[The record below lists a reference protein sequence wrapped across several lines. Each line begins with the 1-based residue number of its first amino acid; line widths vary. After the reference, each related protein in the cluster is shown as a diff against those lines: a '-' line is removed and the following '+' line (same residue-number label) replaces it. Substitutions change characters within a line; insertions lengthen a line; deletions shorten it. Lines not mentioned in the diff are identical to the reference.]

1 MALPALLG
9 AGLKSMGGGLVKG
22 AAKGAATNF
31 VKGKKTKVK
40 PELVKGGREEEKK
53 PGALAVRPKTSMV
66 PAGAIVPAPIQEPT
80 SSEPAGEKTE
90 QDTILIIKEKVIQIQ
105 NILKGTLAADKARS
119 KAERRGLEK
128 QKRKKQ
134 ETGLEKV
141 VPNKDKKAGK
151 KFNVPGKGLLSGVF
165 DFFKNLF
172 LGWVL
177 IKLVQIKLPGG
188 QSLLAFIGGSIDF
201 ITDLVLGILDA
212 AGTFLLWG
220 KKAYEGTKGFIEDNF
235 GEGAGE
241 AFENVMTNLNKAF
254 NLITIIALGVA
265 AFNPFEGLGKDKNK
279 RKVKLD
285 KRGRD
290 ANKRRQIKKDF
301 DRIRKENPK
310 LSRKDALARAEKQNR
325 DVKKRREIKKEY
337 DKIRKDNPKVSKP
350 DALKKATQAVDAP
363 PKPRGG
369 VFGFFDRA
377 GEALSGA
384 AKGARDLAGKGVK
397 ALGGGLNFLS
407 GGNLGK
413 LGGFLQD
420 QYKNASEFARKQYDK
435 LVAVGQKLKAKYNS
449 AVDSAKGF
457 LQKVGEAAQKKIL
470 QPILDKLKPFTDP
483 IIEMAKK
490 LQGVIMDNLKKIPGF
505 DNILQVLKKKGIN
518 SLGDVGN
525 IAKKVGGKALPVIGG
540 IFNLMFA
547 YDRLASGDTIGA
559 LLETLSAGF
568 DLAGLVPGGQF
579 GPPISMGI
587 DAYMFARDFVPA
599 IQEKENEVVNGMGLG
614 SLKANLDK
622 AASSL
627 PDLGSLVKMFT
638 GGDKENEK
646 GDNTQGQDN
655 GFGSADNNTGSNVT
669 NTNTGA
675 PSGGAGIRNQGEG
688 SKLAGELGRHLDEQ
702 GLGGWG
708 SGVHQHPEHSPW
720 PRESGH
726 RSGSL
731 HYESQGGR
739 AIDIGGWGPNLFRR
753 KGQSGVDDQTQIINA
768 IKTWEQ
774 GKGITQRA
782 EFAHEGN
789 DPGGHADHVHV
800 AYSLGGLVKGMT
812 HAMLGEKG
820 KEFVV
825 DNDSYTA
832 IEKKM
837 PGYFDEINAAKGEG
851 AVDVI
856 EKRHAELMKS
866 TNPQK
871 ISDYDAKHGAGA
883 YSKKLKQK
891 LGKIYSSS
899 KPSAPSAQAGIKP
912 TGKVV
917 GRENLPAATRSI
929 LEKMDA
935 QRAGGAQSDMQ
946 YTKDGA
952 KISGDQFNRVKGMIG
967 AAKEGGAKGVLNH
980 MISGAKGMFGGML
993 DKLQGAAKDPKSFVE
1008 SMGGTVVDSN
1018 SKEKNMERVMALPPE
1033 LREAVLA
1040 DMKRSDSAGDLM
1052 SYTDYEKP
1060 QTPQMQMAGGQS
1072 APGYSG
1078 GDEGDSTAGTL
1089 TPPSPSGGSTYRDI
1103 LYKFG

>member
-31 VKGKKTKVK
+31 IKGKKTKVK
-40 PELVKGGREEEKK
+40 PEAVKGEGAEEKK

-80 SSEPAGEKTE
+80 SSESGSGTE
-90 QDTILIIKEKVIQIQ
+90 QDTILAIKEKVIQIQ

-119 KAERRGLEK
+119 KAERTGLEK

-201 ITDLVLGILDA
+201 ITDLVLGVLDA

-254 NLITIIALGVA
+254 NLITIIALGIA
-265 AFNPFEGLGKDKNK
+265 AFNPFEGLGKNK

-290 ANKRRQIKKDF
+290 VNKRRQVKKDF
-301 DRIRKENPK
+301 DKIRKENPK

-325 DVKKRREIKKEY
+325 DVKKRREIKREY

-350 DALKKATQAVDAP
+350 DALKQATQAVDAP

-457 LQKVGEAAQKKIL
+457 LQKVGEAAQKRIL

-490 LQGVIMDNLKKIPGF
+490 LQGVIIDNLKKIPGF
-505 DNILQVLKKKGIN
+505 DNVLQVLKKKGIN

-540 IFNLMFA
+540 LFNLMFA

-688 SKLAGELGRHLDEQ
+688 SKLAGELGRYLDEQ

-726 RSGSL
+726 RAGSL

-753 KGQSGVDDQTQIINA
+753 KGQTGVDDQTQIINA

-800 AYSLGGLVKGMT
+800 AYSLGGLVKGLT
-812 HAMLGEKG
+812 HAKLGEKG
-820 KEFVV
+820 KEFVF

-832 IEKKM
+832 IERKM
-837 PGYFDEINAAKGEG
+837 PGYFDEANAAKGED
-851 AVDVI
+851 AVKVV
-856 EKRHAELMKS
+856 EKRHAELMKT
-866 TNPQK
+866 TNAKK
-871 ISDYDAKHGAGA
+871 ISDYDAKHGVGA

-899 KPSAPSAQAGIKP
+899 KPSAPAAQAGIKP

-946 YTKDGA
+946 YTKNGG

-993 DKLQGAAKDPKSFVE
+993 DKLQDAAKDPKSFVE

-1060 QTPQMQMAGGQS
+1060 QTPQMQMVGGQS

-1078 GDEGDSTAGTL
+1078 GDEGGSTAGTL

>member
-31 VKGKKTKVK
+31 IKGKKTKVK
-40 PELVKGGREEEKK
+40 PEAVKGEGAEEKK

-80 SSEPAGEKTE
+80 SSESGSGTE
-90 QDTILIIKEKVIQIQ
+90 QDTILAIKEKVIQIQ

-254 NLITIIALGVA
+254 NLITIIALGIA
-265 AFNPFEGLGKDKNK
+265 AFNPFEGLGKNK

-290 ANKRRQIKKDF
+290 VNKRRQVKKDF
-301 DRIRKENPK
+301 DKIRKENPK

-325 DVKKRREIKKEY
+325 DVKKRREIKREY

-350 DALKKATQAVDAP
+350 DALKQATQAVDAP

-457 LQKVGEAAQKKIL
+457 LQKVGEAAQKRIL

-490 LQGVIMDNLKKIPGF
+490 LQGVIIDNLKKIPGF
-505 DNILQVLKKKGIN
+505 DNILQVLKKKGIG

-525 IAKKVGGKALPVIGG
+525 IAKKVGGKALPVVGG

-568 DLAGLVPGGQF
+568 DLAGLIPGGQF

-688 SKLAGELGRHLDEQ
+688 SKLAGELGRYLDEQ

-726 RSGSL
+726 RAGSL

-753 KGQSGVDDQTQIINA
+753 KGQTGVDDQTQIINA

-800 AYSLGGLVKGMT
+800 AYSLGGLVKGLT
-812 HAMLGEKG
+812 HAKLGEKG
-820 KEFVV
+820 KEFVF

-832 IEKKM
+832 IERKM
-837 PGYFDEINAAKGEG
+837 PGYFDEANAAKGED
-851 AVDVI
+851 AVKVV
-856 EKRHAELMKS
+856 EKRHAELMKT
-866 TNPQK
+866 TNAKK
-871 ISDYDAKHGAGA
+871 ISDYDAKHGVGA

-899 KPSAPSAQAGIKP
+899 KPSAPAAQAGIKP

-946 YTKDGA
+946 YTKNGG

-993 DKLQGAAKDPKSFVE
+993 DKLQDAAKDPKSFVE

-1060 QTPQMQMAGGQS
+1060 QTPQMQMVGGQS

-1078 GDEGDSTAGTL
+1078 GDEGGSTAGTL

>member
-31 VKGKKTKVK
+31 IKGKKTKVK
-40 PELVKGGREEEKK
+40 PEAVKGEGAKEKK
-53 PGALAVRPKTSMV
+53 PGALAIRPKTSMI

-80 SSEPAGEKTE
+80 SSESGGETE

-119 KAERRGLEK
+119 KAERVGLEK

-134 ETGLEKV
+134 ETALEKT

-172 LGWVL
+172 LGWL
-177 IKLVQIKLPGG
+177 MIKLVNTKLPGG

-201 ITDLVLGILDA
+201 ITDLVLGVLDA

-241 AFENVMTNLNKAF
+241 AFEGLMTNLNKVF
-254 NLITIIALGVA
+254 NLISILALGIA
-265 AFNPFEGLGKDKNK
+265 AFNPFEGLGKDKK
-279 RKVKLD
+279 KVKLD

-290 ANKRRQIKKDF
+290 VNKRRQIKKDF
-301 DRIRKENPK
+301 DKIRKENPK
-310 LSRKDALARAEKQNR
+310 LTRKEALARAERKNR
-325 DVKKRREIKKEY
+325 DVAKRNKTKQEY
-337 DKIRKDNPKVSKP
+337 DKIRKDNPKLSKS
-350 DALKKATQAVDAP
+350 DALKKATEAVDAP
-363 PKPRGG
+363 PKKRGG
-369 VFGFFDRA
+369 IFGFFDSA
-377 GEALSGA
+377 GEAIGSGL
-384 AKGARDLAGKGVK
+384 KKTGDVIGSGFK
-397 ALGGGLNFLS
+397 AVGSGLNYLS

-413 LGGFLQD
+413 LGNFLQD

-435 LVAVGQKLKAKYNS
+435 VVAVGQKLKSKFNS
-449 AVDSAKGF
+449 AAESAKGA
-457 LQKVGEAAQKKIL
+457 LQKLGEAAQKRIL

-525 IAKKVGGKALPVIGG
+525 IAKKVGGKALPVVGG

-547 YDRLASGDTIGA
+547 YDRLANGDTIGA

-599 IQEKENEVVNGMGLG
+599 IQETEEKVVNGMGLG
-614 SLKANLDK
+614 TLKSNLDK

-638 GGDKENEK
+638 GGDKKNET
-646 GDNTQGQDN
+646 GDGQTQQQGGAASD
-655 GFGSADNNTGSNVT
+655 NTGSATPVKTGDLDPNSGASNV
-669 NTNTGA
+669 
-675 PSGGAGIRNQGEG
+675 SGEAGKFIEQNLESAAVAADGYGDYNRITEHPDFGG
-688 SKLAGELGRHLDEQ
+688 VRGRHAD
-702 GLGGWG
+702 G
-708 SGVHQHPEHSPW
+708 SY
-720 PRESGH
+720 
-726 RSGSL
+726 
-731 HYESQGGR
+731 HYSGR
-739 AIDIGGWGPNLFRR
+739 AIDIGAFTNEQAPIVDVINQFNQK
-753 KGQSGVDDQTQIINA
+753 KGVQPA
-768 IKTWEQ
+768 EL
-774 GKGITQRA
+774 ITGA
-782 EFAHEGN
+782 SFPGTTMV
-789 DPGGHADHVHV
+789 DPGGHGDHVHL
-800 AYSLGGLVKGMT
+800 AYGLGGLVKGIT

-820 KEFVV
+820 KEYVV

-832 IEKKM
+832 IEGAF
-837 PGYFDEINAAKGEG
+837 PGLFDAINKAKGDG
-851 AVDVI
+851 AV
-856 EKRHAELMKS
+856 EALM
-866 TNPQK
+866 
-871 ISDYDAKHGAGA
+871 A
-883 YSKKLKQK
+883 
-891 LGKIYSSS
+891 
-899 KPSAPSAQAGIKP
+899 
-912 TGKVV
+912 
-917 GRENLPAATRSI
+917 
-929 LEKMDA
+929 
-935 QRAGGAQSDMQ
+935 
-946 YTKDGA
+946 
-952 KISGDQFNRVKGMIG
+952 
-967 AAKEGGAKGVLNH
+967 
-980 MISGAKGMFGGML
+980 
-993 DKLQGAAKDPKSFVE
+993 
-1008 SMGGTVVDSN
+1008 
-1018 SKEKNMERVMALPPE
+1018 
-1033 LREAVLA
+1033 
-1040 DMKRSDSAGDLM
+1040 
-1052 SYTDYEKP
+1052 YTDYEKP
-1060 QTPQMQMAGGQS
+1060 QAPQMQMVAAES

-1078 GDEGDSTAGTL
+1078 GDEGGSTTDTL
-1089 TPPSPSGGSTYRDI
+1089 APANQAGGSSYKDI

>member
-31 VKGKKTKVK
+31 IKGKKTKVK
-40 PELVKGGREEEKK
+40 PEAVKGGREEEKK
-53 PGALAVRPKTSMV
+53 PGALAVRPKTSMIS
-66 PAGAIVPAPIQEPT
+66 AGAIVPAPIQEPT

-119 KAERRGLEK
+119 KAERRGLET

-134 ETGLEKV
+134 ETGLEKA

-172 LGWVL
+172 LGWL
-177 IKLVQIKLPGG
+177 MIKLVNTKLPGG

-201 ITDLVLGILDA
+201 ITDLVLGVLDA

-241 AFENVMTNLNKAF
+241 AFEGLMTNLNKVF
-254 NLITIIALGVA
+254 NLISILALGIA
-265 AFNPFEGLGKDKNK
+265 AFNPFEGLGKDKK
-279 RKVKLD
+279 KVKLD

-290 ANKRRQIKKDF
+290 VNKRKQIKKDF
-301 DRIRKENPK
+301 DKIRKENPK
-310 LSRKDALARAEKQNR
+310 LTRKEALDRAERKNR
-325 DVKKRREIKKEY
+325 DVAKRNKTKQEY
-337 DKIRKDNPKVSKP
+337 DKIRKDNPKLSKS
-350 DALKKATQAVDAP
+350 DALKKATEAVDAP
-363 PKPRGG
+363 PKKRGG
-369 VFGFFDRA
+369 IFGFFDSA
-377 GEALSGA
+377 GEAIGGA
-384 AKGARDLAGKGVK
+384 AKATKDLAGKGLK

-413 LGGFLQD
+413 LGNFLQD

-435 LVAVGQKLKAKYNS
+435 VVAVGQKLKSKFNS
-449 AVDSAKGF
+449 AAESAKGA
-457 LQKVGEAAQKKIL
+457 LQKLGEAAQKKIL

-490 LQGVIMDNLKKIPGF
+490 LQGVIIDNLKKIPGF

-525 IAKKVGGKALPVIGG
+525 IAKKVGGKALPVVGG

-547 YDRLASGDTIGA
+547 YDRLANGDTIGA

-599 IQEKENEVVNGMGLG
+599 IQETEEKVVNGMGLG
-614 SLKANLDK
+614 ALKSNLDK

-638 GGDKENEK
+638 GGDKKNET
-646 GDNTQGQDN
+646 GDGQTQQQGGAASD
-655 GFGSADNNTGSNVT
+655 NTGSAT
-669 NTNTGA
+669 PA
-675 PSGGAGIRNQGEG
+675 PSGSVKTGDLDPNSGASNVSGE
-688 SKLAGELGRHLDEQ
+688 AGKFIEQNLESAAVAADGYGDYNRITEHPDFGGVRGRHAN
-702 GLGGWG
+702 G
-708 SGVHQHPEHSPW
+708 SY
-720 PRESGH
+720 
-726 RSGSL
+726 
-731 HYESQGGR
+731 HYSGR
-739 AIDIGGWGPNLFRR
+739 AIDVGAFTNEQAPIVDVINQFNEK
-753 KGQSGVDDQTQIINA
+753 KGVQPA
-768 IKTWEQ
+768 EL
-774 GKGITQRA
+774 ITGA
-782 EFAHEGN
+782 SFPGTTMV
-789 DPGGHADHVHV
+789 DPGGHGDHVHL
-800 AYSLGGLVKGMT
+800 AYGLGGLVKGIT

-832 IEKKM
+832 IESAF
-837 PGYFDEINAAKGEG
+837 PGLFDAINKAKGDG
-851 AVDVI
+851 AV
-856 EKRHAELMKS
+856 EALM
-866 TNPQK
+866 
-871 ISDYDAKHGAGA
+871 A
-883 YSKKLKQK
+883 
-891 LGKIYSSS
+891 
-899 KPSAPSAQAGIKP
+899 
-912 TGKVV
+912 
-917 GRENLPAATRSI
+917 
-929 LEKMDA
+929 
-935 QRAGGAQSDMQ
+935 
-946 YTKDGA
+946 
-952 KISGDQFNRVKGMIG
+952 
-967 AAKEGGAKGVLNH
+967 
-980 MISGAKGMFGGML
+980 
-993 DKLQGAAKDPKSFVE
+993 
-1008 SMGGTVVDSN
+1008 
-1018 SKEKNMERVMALPPE
+1018 
-1033 LREAVLA
+1033 
-1040 DMKRSDSAGDLM
+1040 
-1052 SYTDYEKP
+1052 YTDYEKP
-1060 QTPQMQMAGGQS
+1060 QAPQMQMVAAES
-1072 APGYSG
+1072 APGSSS
-1078 GDEGDSTAGTL
+1078 GDEGGSTTDTL
-1089 TPPSPSGGSTYRDI
+1089 APASQAGGSSYKDI

>member
-9 AGLKSMGGGLVKG
+9 AGLKSMGGGLVRG

-31 VKGKKTKVK
+31 IKGKKTKVK
-40 PELVKGGREEEKK
+40 PEAVKGEGAEEKK
-53 PGALAVRPKTSMV
+53 PGALAIRPKTSMI

-119 KAERRGLEK
+119 KSERRGLEK

-134 ETGLEKV
+134 ETALEKS

-177 IKLVQIKLPGG
+177 IKLIDTKLPGG
-188 QSLLAFIGGSIDF
+188 QSLLAFIGGSINF

-241 AFENVMTNLNKAF
+241 AFEGLMTNLNKVF
-254 NLITIIALGVA
+254 NLISILALGIA
-265 AFNPFEGLGKDKNK
+265 AFNPFEGLGKDKK
-279 RKVKLD
+279 KVKLD

-290 ANKRRQIKKDF
+290 VNKRKQIKKDF
-301 DRIRKENPK
+301 DKIRKENPK
-310 LSRKDALARAEKQNR
+310 LTRKEALARAERKNR
-325 DVKKRREIKKEY
+325 DVAKRNKVKQEY
-337 DKIRKDNPKVSKP
+337 DKIRKDNPKLSKS
-350 DALKKATQAVDAP
+350 DALKKATEAVDAP
-363 PKPRGG
+363 PKKRGG
-369 VFGFFDRA
+369 IFGFFDSA
-377 GEALSGA
+377 GEAIGSGL
-384 AKGARDLAGKGVK
+384 KKTGDVIGSGFK
-397 ALGGGLNFLS
+397 AVGSGLNYLS

-413 LGGFLQD
+413 LGNFLQD

-435 LVAVGQKLKAKYNS
+435 VVAVGQKLKSKFNS
-449 AVDSAKGF
+449 AAESAKGA
-457 LQKVGEAAQKKIL
+457 LQKLGEAAQKKIL

-490 LQGVIMDNLKKIPGF
+490 LQGVIIDNLKKIPGF

-525 IAKKVGGKALPVIGG
+525 IAKKVGGKALPVVGG

-547 YDRLASGDTIGA
+547 YDRLANGDTIGA

-599 IQEKENEVVNGMGLG
+599 IQETEEKVVNGMGLG
-614 SLKANLDK
+614 ALKSNLDK

-638 GGDKENEK
+638 GGDKKNET
-646 GDNTQGQDN
+646 GDGQTQQQGGAASD
-655 GFGSADNNTGSNVT
+655 NTGSATPVKTGDLDPNSGASNV
-669 NTNTGA
+669 
-675 PSGGAGIRNQGEG
+675 SGEAGKFIEQNLESAAVAADGYGDYNRITEHPDFGG
-688 SKLAGELGRHLDEQ
+688 VRGRHAN
-702 GLGGWG
+702 G
-708 SGVHQHPEHSPW
+708 SY
-720 PRESGH
+720 
-726 RSGSL
+726 
-731 HYESQGGR
+731 HYSGR
-739 AIDIGGWGPNLFRR
+739 AIDVGAFTNEQAPIVDVINQFNEK
-753 KGQSGVDDQTQIINA
+753 KGVQPA
-768 IKTWEQ
+768 EL
-774 GKGITQRA
+774 ITGA
-782 EFAHEGN
+782 SFPGTTMV
-789 DPGGHADHVHV
+789 DPGGHGDHVHL
-800 AYSLGGLVKGMT
+800 AYGLGGLVKGIT

-832 IEKKM
+832 IEGAF
-837 PGYFDEINAAKGEG
+837 PGLFDAINKAKGDG
-851 AVDVI
+851 AV
-856 EKRHAELMKS
+856 ETLM
-866 TNPQK
+866 
-871 ISDYDAKHGAGA
+871 A
-883 YSKKLKQK
+883 
-891 LGKIYSSS
+891 
-899 KPSAPSAQAGIKP
+899 
-912 TGKVV
+912 
-917 GRENLPAATRSI
+917 
-929 LEKMDA
+929 
-935 QRAGGAQSDMQ
+935 
-946 YTKDGA
+946 
-952 KISGDQFNRVKGMIG
+952 
-967 AAKEGGAKGVLNH
+967 
-980 MISGAKGMFGGML
+980 
-993 DKLQGAAKDPKSFVE
+993 
-1008 SMGGTVVDSN
+1008 
-1018 SKEKNMERVMALPPE
+1018 
-1033 LREAVLA
+1033 
-1040 DMKRSDSAGDLM
+1040 
-1052 SYTDYEKP
+1052 YTDYEKP
-1060 QTPQMQMAGGQS
+1060 QEPQMQMAGGQS

-1078 GDEGDSTAGTL
+1078 GDEGGSADTL
-1089 TPPSPSGGSTYRDI
+1089 TPPPPAGGSSYKDI

>member
-31 VKGKKTKVK
+31 IKGKKTKVK
-40 PELVKGGREEEKK
+40 PEAVKGEGAEEKK
-53 PGALAVRPKTSMV
+53 PGALAVRPKTSMI

-134 ETGLEKV
+134 ETALEKS

-172 LGWVL
+172 LGWLL

-241 AFENVMTNLNKAF
+241 AFEGLMTNLNKVF
-254 NLITIIALGVA
+254 NLISILALGIA
-265 AFNPFEGLGKDKNK
+265 AFNPFEGLGKDKK
-279 RKVKLD
+279 KVKLD

-290 ANKRRQIKKDF
+290 VNKRKQIKKDF
-301 DRIRKENPK
+301 DKIRKENPK
-310 LSRKDALARAEKQNR
+310 LTRKEALDRAKRQNR
-325 DVKKRREIKKEY
+325 DVAKRNKIKQEY
-337 DKIRKDNPKVSKP
+337 DKIRKDYPKVSKS
-350 DALKKATQAVDAP
+350 DALKKATEAVDAP
-363 PKPRGG
+363 PKKRGG
-369 VFGFFDRA
+369 IFGFFDSA
-377 GEALSGA
+377 GEAIGGA
-384 AKGARDLAGKGVK
+384 AKATKDLAGKGLK

-413 LGGFLQD
+413 LGNFLQD

-435 LVAVGQKLKAKYNS
+435 VVAVGQKLKAKFNS
-449 AVDSAKGF
+449 AAESAKGA
-457 LQKVGEAAQKKIL
+457 LQKLGEAAQKRIL

-490 LQGVIMDNLKKIPGF
+490 LQGVIIDNLKKIPGF

-518 SLGDVGN
+518 GLSDVGN
-525 IAKKVGGKALPVIGG
+525 IAKKVGGKALPVVGG

-547 YDRLASGDTIGA
+547 YDRLANGDTIGA

-599 IQEKENEVVNGMGLG
+599 IQEKENETVNAMGLG
-614 SLKANLDK
+614 ALKSNLDK

-638 GGDKENEK
+638 GGDKKNET
-646 GDNTQGQDN
+646 GDNMQGQDN
-655 GFGSADNNTGSNVT
+655 GFGSADDNTGSNVT

-688 SKLAGELGRHLDEQ
+688 SKLAGELGRYLDEQ

-708 SGVHQHPEHSPW
+708 SGVHQHPEHPPW

-726 RSGSL
+726 RAASL

-753 KGQSGVDDQTQIINA
+753 KGQTGVDDQTQIINA

-774 GKGITQRA
+774 DKGITQRA

-789 DPGGHADHVHV
+789 DPGGHADHVHI
-800 AYSLGGLVKGMT
+800 AYGLGGLVKGIT

-832 IEKKM
+832 IEGAF
-837 PGYFDEINAAKGEG
+837 PGLFDAINKAKGDG
-851 AVDVI
+851 AV
-856 EKRHAELMKS
+856 EALM
-866 TNPQK
+866 
-871 ISDYDAKHGAGA
+871 A
-883 YSKKLKQK
+883 
-891 LGKIYSSS
+891 
-899 KPSAPSAQAGIKP
+899 
-912 TGKVV
+912 
-917 GRENLPAATRSI
+917 
-929 LEKMDA
+929 
-935 QRAGGAQSDMQ
+935 
-946 YTKDGA
+946 
-952 KISGDQFNRVKGMIG
+952 
-967 AAKEGGAKGVLNH
+967 
-980 MISGAKGMFGGML
+980 
-993 DKLQGAAKDPKSFVE
+993 
-1008 SMGGTVVDSN
+1008 
-1018 SKEKNMERVMALPPE
+1018 
-1033 LREAVLA
+1033 
-1040 DMKRSDSAGDLM
+1040 
-1052 SYTDYEKP
+1052 YTDYEKP
-1060 QTPQMQMAGGQS
+1060 QAPQMQMVGGQP

-1078 GDEGDSTAGTL
+1078 GDEGESMAGTL
-1089 TPPSPSGGSTYRDI
+1089 TPSAPPGGSSYKDI

>member
-31 VKGKKTKVK
+31 IKGKKTKVK
-40 PELVKGGREEEKK
+40 PEAVKGGREEEKK
-53 PGALAVRPKTSMV
+53 PGALAVRPKTSMIS
-66 PAGAIVPAPIQEPT
+66 AGAIVPAPIQEPT

-119 KAERRGLEK
+119 KAERRGLET

-134 ETGLEKV
+134 ETGLEKA

-172 LGWVL
+172 LGWL
-177 IKLVQIKLPGG
+177 MIKLVNTKLPGG

-201 ITDLVLGILDA
+201 ITDLVLGVLDA

-241 AFENVMTNLNKAF
+241 AFEGLMTNLNKVF
-254 NLITIIALGVA
+254 NLISILALGIA
-265 AFNPFEGLGKDKNK
+265 AFNPFEGLGKDKK
-279 RKVKLD
+279 KVKLD

-290 ANKRRQIKKDF
+290 VNKRKQIKKDF
-301 DRIRKENPK
+301 DKIRKENPK
-310 LSRKDALARAEKQNR
+310 LTRKEALDRAERKNR
-325 DVKKRREIKKEY
+325 DVAKRNKTKQEY
-337 DKIRKDNPKVSKP
+337 DKIRKDNPKLSKS
-350 DALKKATQAVDAP
+350 DALKKATEAVDAP
-363 PKPRGG
+363 PKKRGG
-369 VFGFFDRA
+369 IFGFFDSA
-377 GEALSGA
+377 GEAIGGA
-384 AKGARDLAGKGVK
+384 AKATKDLAGKGLK

-413 LGGFLQD
+413 LGNFLQD

-435 LVAVGQKLKAKYNS
+435 VVAVGQKLKSKFNS
-449 AVDSAKGF
+449 AAESAKVA
-457 LQKVGEAAQKKIL
+457 LQKLGEAAQKKIL

-525 IAKKVGGKALPVIGG
+525 IAKKVGGKALPVVGG

-547 YDRLASGDTIGA
+547 YDRLANGDTIGA

-599 IQEKENEVVNGMGLG
+599 IQETEEKVVNGMGLG
-614 SLKANLDK
+614 ALKSNLDK

-638 GGDKENEK
+638 GGDKKNET
-646 GDNTQGQDN
+646 GDGQTQQQGGAASD
-655 GFGSADNNTGSNVT
+655 NTGSAT
-669 NTNTGA
+669 PA
-675 PSGGAGIRNQGEG
+675 PSGSVKTGDLDPNSGASNVSGE
-688 SKLAGELGRHLDEQ
+688 AGKFIEQNLESAAVAADGYGDYNRITEHPDFGGVRGRHAN
-702 GLGGWG
+702 G
-708 SGVHQHPEHSPW
+708 SY
-720 PRESGH
+720 
-726 RSGSL
+726 
-731 HYESQGGR
+731 HYSGR
-739 AIDIGGWGPNLFRR
+739 AIDVGAFTNEQAPIVDVINQFNEK
-753 KGQSGVDDQTQIINA
+753 KGVQPA
-768 IKTWEQ
+768 EL
-774 GKGITQRA
+774 ITGA
-782 EFAHEGN
+782 SFPGTTMV
-789 DPGGHADHVHV
+789 DPGGHGDHVHL
-800 AYSLGGLVKGMT
+800 AYGLGGLVKGIT

-832 IEKKM
+832 IESAF
-837 PGYFDEINAAKGEG
+837 PGLFDAINKAKGDG
-851 AVDVI
+851 AV
-856 EKRHAELMKS
+856 EALM
-866 TNPQK
+866 
-871 ISDYDAKHGAGA
+871 A
-883 YSKKLKQK
+883 
-891 LGKIYSSS
+891 
-899 KPSAPSAQAGIKP
+899 
-912 TGKVV
+912 
-917 GRENLPAATRSI
+917 
-929 LEKMDA
+929 
-935 QRAGGAQSDMQ
+935 
-946 YTKDGA
+946 
-952 KISGDQFNRVKGMIG
+952 
-967 AAKEGGAKGVLNH
+967 
-980 MISGAKGMFGGML
+980 
-993 DKLQGAAKDPKSFVE
+993 
-1008 SMGGTVVDSN
+1008 
-1018 SKEKNMERVMALPPE
+1018 
-1033 LREAVLA
+1033 
-1040 DMKRSDSAGDLM
+1040 
-1052 SYTDYEKP
+1052 YTDYEKP
-1060 QTPQMQMAGGQS
+1060 QAPQMQMVAAES
-1072 APGYSG
+1072 APGSSS
-1078 GDEGDSTAGTL
+1078 GDEGGSTTDTL
-1089 TPPSPSGGSTYRDI
+1089 APASQAGGSSYKDI

>member
-31 VKGKKTKVK
+31 IKGKKTKVK
-40 PELVKGGREEEKK
+40 PEAVKGEGAKEKK
-53 PGALAVRPKTSMV
+53 PGALAIRPKTSMI

-80 SSEPAGEKTE
+80 SSESGGETE

-119 KAERRGLEK
+119 KAERVGLEK

-134 ETGLEKV
+134 ETALEKS

-172 LGWVL
+172 LGWLL
-177 IKLVQIKLPGG
+177 IKLVNTKLPGG

-201 ITDLVLGILDA
+201 ITDLVLGVLDA

-241 AFENVMTNLNKAF
+241 AFEGLMTNLNKVF
-254 NLITIIALGVA
+254 NLISILALGIA
-265 AFNPFEGLGKDKNK
+265 AFNPFEGLGKDKK
-279 RKVKLD
+279 KVKLD

-290 ANKRRQIKKDF
+290 VNKRRQIKKDF
-301 DRIRKENPK
+301 DKIRKENPK
-310 LSRKDALARAEKQNR
+310 LTRKEALARAERKNR
-325 DVKKRREIKKEY
+325 DVAKRNKTKQEY
-337 DKIRKDNPKVSKP
+337 DKIRKDNPKLSKS
-350 DALKKATQAVDAP
+350 DALKKATEAVDAP
-363 PKPRGG
+363 PKKRGG
-369 VFGFFDRA
+369 IFGFFDSA
-377 GEALSGA
+377 GEAIGSGL
-384 AKGARDLAGKGVK
+384 KKTGDVIGSGFK
-397 ALGGGLNFLS
+397 AVGSGLNYLS

-413 LGGFLQD
+413 LGNFLQD

-435 LVAVGQKLKAKYNS
+435 VVAVGQKLKSKFNS
-449 AVDSAKGF
+449 AAESAKGA
-457 LQKVGEAAQKKIL
+457 LQKLGEAAQKRIL

-525 IAKKVGGKALPVIGG
+525 IAKKVGGKALPVVGG

-547 YDRLASGDTIGA
+547 YDRLANGDTIGA

-599 IQEKENEVVNGMGLG
+599 IQETEEKVVNGMGLG
-614 SLKANLDK
+614 TLKSNLDK

-638 GGDKENEK
+638 GGDKKNET
-646 GDNTQGQDN
+646 GDGQTQQQGGAASD
-655 GFGSADNNTGSNVT
+655 NTGSATPVKTGDLDPNSGASNV
-669 NTNTGA
+669 
-675 PSGGAGIRNQGEG
+675 SGEAGKFIEQNLESAAVAADGYGDYNRITEHPDFGG
-688 SKLAGELGRHLDEQ
+688 VRGRHAD
-702 GLGGWG
+702 G
-708 SGVHQHPEHSPW
+708 SY
-720 PRESGH
+720 
-726 RSGSL
+726 
-731 HYESQGGR
+731 HYSGR
-739 AIDIGGWGPNLFRR
+739 AIDIGAFTNEQAPIVDVINQFNQK
-753 KGQSGVDDQTQIINA
+753 KGVQPA
-768 IKTWEQ
+768 EL
-774 GKGITQRA
+774 ITGA
-782 EFAHEGN
+782 SFPGTTMV
-789 DPGGHADHVHV
+789 DPGGHGDHVHL
-800 AYSLGGLVKGMT
+800 AYGLGGLVKGIT

-820 KEFVV
+820 KEYVV

-832 IEKKM
+832 IEGAF
-837 PGYFDEINAAKGEG
+837 PGLFDAINKAKGDG
-851 AVDVI
+851 AV
-856 EKRHAELMKS
+856 EALM
-866 TNPQK
+866 
-871 ISDYDAKHGAGA
+871 A
-883 YSKKLKQK
+883 
-891 LGKIYSSS
+891 
-899 KPSAPSAQAGIKP
+899 
-912 TGKVV
+912 
-917 GRENLPAATRSI
+917 
-929 LEKMDA
+929 
-935 QRAGGAQSDMQ
+935 
-946 YTKDGA
+946 
-952 KISGDQFNRVKGMIG
+952 
-967 AAKEGGAKGVLNH
+967 
-980 MISGAKGMFGGML
+980 
-993 DKLQGAAKDPKSFVE
+993 
-1008 SMGGTVVDSN
+1008 
-1018 SKEKNMERVMALPPE
+1018 
-1033 LREAVLA
+1033 
-1040 DMKRSDSAGDLM
+1040 
-1052 SYTDYEKP
+1052 YTDYEKP
-1060 QTPQMQMAGGQS
+1060 QAPQMQMVAAES

-1078 GDEGDSTAGTL
+1078 GDEGGSTTDTL
-1089 TPPSPSGGSTYRDI
+1089 APANQAGGSSYKDI

>member
-31 VKGKKTKVK
+31 IKGKKTKVK
-40 PELVKGGREEEKK
+40 PEAVKGEGAEEKK

-80 SSEPAGEKTE
+80 SSESGSGTE
-90 QDTILIIKEKVIQIQ
+90 QDTILAIKEKVIQIQ

-119 KAERRGLEK
+119 KAERTGLEK

-201 ITDLVLGILDA
+201 ITDLVLGVLDA

-254 NLITIIALGVA
+254 NLITIIALGIA
-265 AFNPFEGLGKDKNK
+265 AFNPFEGLGKNK

-290 ANKRRQIKKDF
+290 VNKRRQVKKDF
-301 DRIRKENPK
+301 DKIRKENPK

-325 DVKKRREIKKEY
+325 DVKKRREIKREY

-350 DALKKATQAVDAP
+350 DALKQATQAVDAP

-457 LQKVGEAAQKKIL
+457 LQKVGEAAQKRIL

-490 LQGVIMDNLKKIPGF
+490 LQGVIIDNLKKIPGF
-505 DNILQVLKKKGIN
+505 DNILQVLKKKGIG

-525 IAKKVGGKALPVIGG
+525 IAKKVGGKALPVVGG

-568 DLAGLVPGGQF
+568 DLAGLIPGGQF

-688 SKLAGELGRHLDEQ
+688 SKLAGELGRYLDEQ

-726 RSGSL
+726 RAGSL

-753 KGQSGVDDQTQIINA
+753 KGQTGVDDQTQIINA

-800 AYSLGGLVKGMT
+800 AYSLGGLVKGLT
-812 HAMLGEKG
+812 HAKLGEKG
-820 KEFVV
+820 KEFVF

-832 IEKKM
+832 IERKM
-837 PGYFDEINAAKGEG
+837 PGYFDEANAAKGED
-851 AVDVI
+851 AVKVV
-856 EKRHAELMKS
+856 EKRHAELMKT
-866 TNPQK
+866 TNAKK
-871 ISDYDAKHGAGA
+871 ISDYDAKHGVGA

-899 KPSAPSAQAGIKP
+899 KPSAPAAQAGIKP

-946 YTKDGA
+946 YTKNGG

-993 DKLQGAAKDPKSFVE
+993 DKLQDAAKDPKSFVE

-1060 QTPQMQMAGGQS
+1060 QTPQMQMVGGQS

-1078 GDEGDSTAGTL
+1078 GDEGGSTAGTL

>member
-31 VKGKKTKVK
+31 VKGKKSKVK
-40 PELVKGGREEEKK
+40 PEAIRGGGEEEKK
-53 PGALAVRPKTSMV
+53 PGALAVRPKTSMI

-134 ETGLEKV
+134 ETALEKS

-172 LGWVL
+172 LGWL
-177 IKLVQIKLPGG
+177 MIKLVNTKLPGG

-201 ITDLVLGILDA
+201 ITDLVLGVLDA

-241 AFENVMTNLNKAF
+241 AFESLMTNLNKVF
-254 NLITIIALGVA
+254 NLISILALGIA
-265 AFNPFEGLGKDKNK
+265 AFNPFEGLGKNK
-279 RKVKLD
+279 KKVKLD

-290 ANKRRQIKKDF
+290 VNKRKQIKKDF
-301 DRIRKENPK
+301 DKIRKENPK
-310 LSRKDALARAEKQNR
+310 LTRKEALDRAERKNR
-325 DVKKRREIKKEY
+325 DVAKRNKTKQEY
-337 DKIRKDNPKVSKP
+337 DKIRKDNPKLSKS
-350 DALKKATQAVDAP
+350 DALKKATEAVDAP
-363 PKPRGG
+363 PKKRGG
-369 VFGFFDRA
+369 IFGFFDSA
-377 GEALSGA
+377 GEAISGA
-384 AKGARDLAGKGVK
+384 AKGAKDLAGKGLK

-413 LGGFLQD
+413 LGNFLQD

-435 LVAVGQKLKAKYNS
+435 VVAVGQKLKSKFNS
-449 AVDSAKGF
+449 AAESAKGA
-457 LQKVGEAAQKKIL
+457 LQKLGEAAQKKIL

-490 LQGVIMDNLKKIPGF
+490 LQGVIIDNLKKIPGF
-505 DNILQVLKKKGIN
+505 DNILQVLKKKGIG

-525 IAKKVGGKALPVIGG
+525 IAKKVGGKALPVVGG

-568 DLAGLVPGGQF
+568 DLAGLIPGGQF

-599 IQEKENEVVNGMGLG
+599 IQETEEKVVNGMGLG
-614 SLKANLDK
+614 ALKSNLDK

-638 GGDKENEK
+638 GGDKENESS
-646 GDNTQGQDN
+646 DSQTGQTE
-655 GFGSADNNTGSNVT
+655 GFGSADTTTGSNVT
-669 NTNTGA
+669 PIDTGA
-675 PSGGAGIRNQGEG
+675 SSGGAGIRNQGEG
-688 SKLAGELGRHLDEQ
+688 SKLAGELGRYLDEQ

-708 SGVHQHPEHSPW
+708 SGVHQHPEHAPW

-726 RSGSL
+726 RAGSL

-753 KGQSGVDDQTQIINA
+753 KGQSGTDDQTQIINA
-768 IKTWEQ
+768 INTWEKS
-774 GKGITQRA
+774 KGITQRA
-782 EFAHEGN
+782 EFAYEGN
-789 DPGGHADHVHV
+789 DPGGHADHVHI
-800 AYSLGGLVKGMT
+800 AYGLGGLVKGIT

-832 IEKKM
+832 IESAF
-837 PGYFDEINAAKGEG
+837 PGLFDAINKAKGDG
-851 AVDVI
+851 AV
-856 EKRHAELMKS
+856 ETLM
-866 TNPQK
+866 
-871 ISDYDAKHGAGA
+871 A
-883 YSKKLKQK
+883 
-891 LGKIYSSS
+891 
-899 KPSAPSAQAGIKP
+899 
-912 TGKVV
+912 
-917 GRENLPAATRSI
+917 
-929 LEKMDA
+929 
-935 QRAGGAQSDMQ
+935 
-946 YTKDGA
+946 
-952 KISGDQFNRVKGMIG
+952 
-967 AAKEGGAKGVLNH
+967 
-980 MISGAKGMFGGML
+980 
-993 DKLQGAAKDPKSFVE
+993 
-1008 SMGGTVVDSN
+1008 
-1018 SKEKNMERVMALPPE
+1018 
-1033 LREAVLA
+1033 
-1040 DMKRSDSAGDLM
+1040 
-1052 SYTDYEKP
+1052 YTDYEKP
-1060 QTPQMQMAGGQS
+1060 QAPQMQMVAAES
-1072 APGYSG
+1072 APGSSS
-1078 GDEGDSTAGTL
+1078 GDEGGSTTDTL
-1089 TPPSPSGGSTYRDI
+1089 APASQAGGSSYKDI

>member
-40 PELVKGGREEEKK
+40 PEAIKGGGEEEKK
-53 PGALAVRPKTSMV
+53 PGALAVRPKTSMI

-119 KAERRGLEK
+119 KAERRGLET

-151 KFNVPGKGLLSGVF
+151 RFNVPGKGLLSGVF

-177 IKLVQIKLPGG
+177 IKLVNTKLPGG

-201 ITDLVLGILDA
+201 ITDLVLGVLDA

-241 AFENVMTNLNKAF
+241 AFEGLMTNLNKVF
-254 NLITIIALGVA
+254 NLISILALGIA
-265 AFNPFEGLGKDKNK
+265 AFNPFEGLGKDKK
-279 RKVKLD
+279 KVKLD

-290 ANKRRQIKKDF
+290 VNKRKQIKKDF
-301 DRIRKENPK
+301 DKIRKENPK
-310 LSRKDALARAEKQNR
+310 LTRKEALDRAKRQNR
-325 DVKKRREIKKEY
+325 DVAKRNQVKQEY
-337 DKIRKDNPKVSKP
+337 DRIRKDNPKLSKP
-350 DALKKATQAVDAP
+350 DALKQATEAVDAP
-363 PKPRGG
+363 PTKRGG
-369 VFGFFDRA
+369 IFGFFDSA
-377 GEALSGA
+377 GEAISGA
-384 AKGARDLAGKGVK
+384 AKATKDLAGKGLK

-413 LGGFLQD
+413 LGNFLQD

-435 LVAVGQKLKAKYNS
+435 VVAVGQKLKSKFNS
-449 AVDSAKGF
+449 AAESAKGA
-457 LQKVGEAAQKKIL
+457 LQKLGEAAQKRIL

-525 IAKKVGGKALPVIGG
+525 IAKKVGGKALPVVGG

-599 IQEKENEVVNGMGLG
+599 IQETEEKVVNGMGLG
-614 SLKANLDK
+614 ALKSNLDK

-638 GGDKENEK
+638 GGDKKNET
-646 GDNTQGQDN
+646 GDGQTQQQGGAASD
-655 GFGSADNNTGSNVT
+655 NTGSAT
-669 NTNTGA
+669 PA
-675 PSGGAGIRNQGEG
+675 PSGSVKTGDLDPNSGASNLSGE
-688 SKLAGELGRHLDEQ
+688 AGKFIEQNLESAAVAADGYGDYNRITEHPDFGGVRGRHA
-702 GLGGWG
+702 
-708 SGVHQHPEHSPW
+708 
-720 PRESGH
+720 
-726 RSGSL
+726 SGSY
-731 HYESQGGR
+731 HYSGR
-739 AIDIGGWGPNLFRR
+739 AIDIGAFTNEQAPIVDVINQFNEK
-753 KGQSGVDDQTQIINA
+753 KGVQPA
-768 IKTWEQ
+768 EL
-774 GKGITQRA
+774 ITGA
-782 EFAHEGN
+782 SFPGTTMV
-789 DPGGHADHVHV
+789 DPGGHGDHVHL
-800 AYSLGGLVKGMT
+800 AYGLGGLVKGIT

-820 KEFVV
+820 KEFVI

-832 IEKKM
+832 IESAF
-837 PGYFDEINAAKGEG
+837 PGLFDAINKAKG
-851 AVDVI
+851 
-856 EKRHAELMKS
+856 
-866 TNPQK
+866 
-871 ISDYDAKHGAGA
+871 
-883 YSKKLKQK
+883 
-891 LGKIYSSS
+891 
-899 KPSAPSAQAGIKP
+899 
-912 TGKVV
+912 
-917 GRENLPAATRSI
+917 PAA
-929 LEKMDA
+929 
-935 QRAGGAQSDMQ
+935 
-946 YTKDGA
+946 
-952 KISGDQFNRVKGMIG
+952 
-967 AAKEGGAKGVLNH
+967 
-980 MISGAKGMFGGML
+980 
-993 DKLQGAAKDPKSFVE
+993 VE
-1008 SMGGTVVDSN
+1008 AL
-1018 SKEKNMERVMALPPE
+1018 MA
-1033 LREAVLA
+1033 
-1040 DMKRSDSAGDLM
+1040 
-1052 SYTDYEKP
+1052 YTDYEKP
-1060 QTPQMQMAGGQS
+1060 QAPQMQMVGAES

-1078 GDEGDSTAGTL
+1078 GEGESTTDTL
-1089 TPPSPSGGSTYRDI
+1089 APANQAGGSSYKDI

>member
-31 VKGKKTKVK
+31 IKGKKTKVK
-40 PELVKGGREEEKK
+40 PEAVKGGGEEEKK
-53 PGALAVRPKTSMV
+53 PGALAIRPKTSMI

-119 KAERRGLEK
+119 KAERRGLET

-151 KFNVPGKGLLSGVF
+151 RFNVPGKGLLSGVF

-177 IKLVQIKLPGG
+177 IKLVNTKLPGG

-201 ITDLVLGILDA
+201 ITDLVLGVLDA

-241 AFENVMTNLNKAF
+241 AFEGLMTNLNKVF
-254 NLITIIALGVA
+254 NLISILALGIA
-265 AFNPFEGLGKDKNK
+265 AFNPFEGLGKDKK
-279 RKVKLD
+279 KKVKLD

-290 ANKRRQIKKDF
+290 VNKRKQIKKDF
-301 DRIRKENPK
+301 DKIRKENPK
-310 LSRKDALARAEKQNR
+310 LTRKEALDRAKRQNR
-325 DVKKRREIKKEY
+325 DVAKRNKVKQEY
-337 DKIRKDNPKVSKP
+337 DRIRKDNPKLSK
-350 DALKKATQAVDAP
+350 AVDAP
-363 PKPRGG
+363 PTKRGG
-369 VFGFFDRA
+369 IFGFFDSA
-377 GEALSGA
+377 GEAISGA
-384 AKGARDLAGKGVK
+384 AKATKDLAGKGLK

-413 LGGFLQD
+413 LGNFLQD

-435 LVAVGQKLKAKYNS
+435 VVAVGQKLKSKFNS
-449 AVDSAKGF
+449 AAESAKGA
-457 LQKVGEAAQKKIL
+457 LQKLGEAAQKRIL

-525 IAKKVGGKALPVIGG
+525 IAKKVGGKALPVVGG

-599 IQEKENEVVNGMGLG
+599 IQETEEKVVNGMGLG
-614 SLKANLDK
+614 ALKSNLDK

-638 GGDKENEK
+638 GGDKKNET
-646 GDNTQGQDN
+646 GDGQTQQQGGAASD
-655 GFGSADNNTGSNVT
+655 NTGSAT
-669 NTNTGA
+669 PA
-675 PSGGAGIRNQGEG
+675 PSGSVKTGDLDPNSGASNLSGE
-688 SKLAGELGRHLDEQ
+688 AGKFIEQNLESAAVAADGYGDYNRITEHPDFGGVRGRHA
-702 GLGGWG
+702 
-708 SGVHQHPEHSPW
+708 
-720 PRESGH
+720 
-726 RSGSL
+726 SGSY
-731 HYESQGGR
+731 HYSGR
-739 AIDIGGWGPNLFRR
+739 AIDIGAFTNEQAPIVDVINQFNEK
-753 KGQSGVDDQTQIINA
+753 KGVQPA
-768 IKTWEQ
+768 EL
-774 GKGITQRA
+774 ITGA
-782 EFAHEGN
+782 SFPGTTMV
-789 DPGGHADHVHV
+789 DPGGHGDHVHL
-800 AYSLGGLVKGMT
+800 AYGLGGLVKGIT

-820 KEFVV
+820 KEFVI

-832 IEKKM
+832 IESAF
-837 PGYFDEINAAKGEG
+837 PGLFDAINKAKGDG
-851 AVDVI
+851 AV
-856 EKRHAELMKS
+856 EALM
-866 TNPQK
+866 
-871 ISDYDAKHGAGA
+871 A
-883 YSKKLKQK
+883 
-891 LGKIYSSS
+891 
-899 KPSAPSAQAGIKP
+899 
-912 TGKVV
+912 
-917 GRENLPAATRSI
+917 
-929 LEKMDA
+929 
-935 QRAGGAQSDMQ
+935 
-946 YTKDGA
+946 
-952 KISGDQFNRVKGMIG
+952 
-967 AAKEGGAKGVLNH
+967 
-980 MISGAKGMFGGML
+980 
-993 DKLQGAAKDPKSFVE
+993 
-1008 SMGGTVVDSN
+1008 
-1018 SKEKNMERVMALPPE
+1018 
-1033 LREAVLA
+1033 
-1040 DMKRSDSAGDLM
+1040 
-1052 SYTDYEKP
+1052 YTDYEKP
-1060 QTPQMQMAGGQS
+1060 QAPQMQMVAAES
-1072 APGYSG
+1072 APGSSS
-1078 GDEGDSTAGTL
+1078 GDEGGSTTDTL
-1089 TPPSPSGGSTYRDI
+1089 APANQAGGSSYKDI

>member
-31 VKGKKTKVK
+31 IKGKKTKVK
-40 PELVKGGREEEKK
+40 PEAVKGEGAEEKK
-53 PGALAVRPKTSMV
+53 PGALAVRPKTPMV

-119 KAERRGLEK
+119 KAERVGLEK

-134 ETGLEKV
+134 ETALEKA

-172 LGWVL
+172 LGWL
-177 IKLVQIKLPGG
+177 MIKLVNTKLPGG

-201 ITDLVLGILDA
+201 ITDLVLGVLDA

-241 AFENVMTNLNKAF
+241 AFEGLMTNLNKVF
-254 NLITIIALGVA
+254 NLISILALGIA
-265 AFNPFEGLGKDKNK
+265 AFNPFEGLGKDKK
-279 RKVKLD
+279 KVKLD

-290 ANKRRQIKKDF
+290 VNKRKQIKKDF
-301 DRIRKENPK
+301 DKIRKENPK
-310 LSRKDALARAEKQNR
+310 LTRKEALARAERKNR
-325 DVKKRREIKKEY
+325 DVAKRNKTKQEY
-337 DKIRKDNPKVSKP
+337 DKIRKDNPKLSKS
-350 DALKKATQAVDAP
+350 DALKKATEAVDAP
-363 PKPRGG
+363 PKKRGG
-369 VFGFFDRA
+369 IFGFFDSA
-377 GEALSGA
+377 GEAIGSGL
-384 AKGARDLAGKGVK
+384 KKTGDVIGSGFK
-397 ALGGGLNFLS
+397 AVGSGLNYLS

-413 LGGFLQD
+413 LGNFLQD

-435 LVAVGQKLKAKYNS
+435 VVAVGQKLKSKFKS
-449 AVDSAKGF
+449 ASESAKGA
-457 LQKVGEAAQKKIL
+457 LQKLGEAAQKRIL

-525 IAKKVGGKALPVIGG
+525 IAKKVGGKALPVVGG

-547 YDRLASGDTIGA
+547 YDRLANGDTIGA

-599 IQEKENEVVNGMGLG
+599 IQETEEKVVNGMGLG
-614 SLKANLDK
+614 TLKSNLDK

-638 GGDKENEK
+638 GGDKKNET
-646 GDNTQGQDN
+646 GDGQTGQTE
-655 GFGSADNNTGSNVT
+655 GFGSADNTTGSNVT
-669 NTNTGA
+669 PIDTGA
-675 PSGGAGIRNQGEG
+675 SSGGAGIRNQGEG
-688 SKLAGELGRHLDEQ
+688 SKLAGELGRYLDEQ

-708 SGVHQHPEHSPW
+708 SGVHQHPEHPPW

-726 RSGSL
+726 RAASL

-753 KGQSGVDDQTQIINA
+753 KGQTGVDDQTQIINA
-768 IKTWEQ
+768 INTWEKS
-774 GKGITQRA
+774 KGITQRA
-782 EFAHEGN
+782 EFAYEGN
-789 DPGGHADHVHV
+789 DPGGHADHVHI
-800 AYSLGGLVKGMT
+800 AYGLGGLVKGIT

-825 DNDSYTA
+825 DNDSYTSIEGAFPGLFDA
-832 IEKKM
+832 INK
-837 PGYFDEINAAKGEG
+837 AKGDG
-851 AVDVI
+851 AV
-856 EKRHAELMKS
+856 EALM
-866 TNPQK
+866 
-871 ISDYDAKHGAGA
+871 A
-883 YSKKLKQK
+883 
-891 LGKIYSSS
+891 
-899 KPSAPSAQAGIKP
+899 
-912 TGKVV
+912 
-917 GRENLPAATRSI
+917 
-929 LEKMDA
+929 
-935 QRAGGAQSDMQ
+935 
-946 YTKDGA
+946 
-952 KISGDQFNRVKGMIG
+952 
-967 AAKEGGAKGVLNH
+967 
-980 MISGAKGMFGGML
+980 
-993 DKLQGAAKDPKSFVE
+993 
-1008 SMGGTVVDSN
+1008 
-1018 SKEKNMERVMALPPE
+1018 
-1033 LREAVLA
+1033 
-1040 DMKRSDSAGDLM
+1040 
-1052 SYTDYEKP
+1052 YTDYEKP
-1060 QTPQMQMAGGQS
+1060 QAPQMQMVAAES

-1078 GDEGDSTAGTL
+1078 GDEGGSTTDTL
-1089 TPPSPSGGSTYRDI
+1089 APANQAGGSSYKDI

>member
-31 VKGKKTKVK
+31 IKGKKTKVK
-40 PELVKGGREEEKK
+40 PEAVKGEGAEEKK
-53 PGALAVRPKTSMV
+53 PGALAIRPKTSMI

-105 NILKGTLAADKARS
+105 NILKGTLAAEKARS
-119 KAERRGLEK
+119 KSERRGLEK

-134 ETGLEKV
+134 ETALEKS

-151 KFNVPGKGLLSGVF
+151 RFNVPGKGLLSGVF

-177 IKLVQIKLPGG
+177 IKLVNTKLPGG

-201 ITDLVLGILDA
+201 ITDLVLGVLDA

-241 AFENVMTNLNKAF
+241 AFEGLMTNLNKVF
-254 NLITIIALGVA
+254 NLISILALGIA
-265 AFNPFEGLGKDKNK
+265 AFNPFEGLGKDKK
-279 RKVKLD
+279 KVKLD

-290 ANKRRQIKKDF
+290 VNKRKQIKKDF
-301 DRIRKENPK
+301 DKIRKENPK
-310 LSRKDALARAEKQNR
+310 LTRKEALDRAKRQNR
-325 DVKKRREIKKEY
+325 DVAKRNKVKQEY
-337 DKIRKDNPKVSKP
+337 DKIRKDNPKLSKP
-350 DALKKATQAVDAP
+350 DALKKATEAVDAP
-363 PKPRGG
+363 PKKRGG
-369 VFGFFDRA
+369 IFGFFDSA
-377 GEALSGA
+377 GEAISGA
-384 AKGARDLAGKGVK
+384 AKATKDLAGKGLK

-413 LGGFLQD
+413 LGNFLQD

-435 LVAVGQKLKAKYNS
+435 VVAVGQKLKSKFNS
-449 AVDSAKGF
+449 AAESAKGA
-457 LQKVGEAAQKKIL
+457 LQKLGEAAQKRIL

-490 LQGVIMDNLKKIPGF
+490 LQGVIIDNLKKIPGF

-525 IAKKVGGKALPVIGG
+525 IAKKVGGKALPVVGG
-540 IFNLMFA
+540 IFNLLFA

-599 IQEKENEVVNGMGLG
+599 IQETEEKVVNGMGLG
-614 SLKANLDK
+614 ALKSNLDK

-638 GGDKENEK
+638 GGDKKNET
-646 GDNTQGQDN
+646 GDGQTQQQGGAASD
-655 GFGSADNNTGSNVT
+655 NTGSAT
-669 NTNTGA
+669 PA
-675 PSGGAGIRNQGEG
+675 PSGSVKTGDLDPNSGASNVSGE
-688 SKLAGELGRHLDEQ
+688 AGKFIEQNLESAAVAADGYGDYNRITEHPDFGGVRGRHAN
-702 GLGGWG
+702 G
-708 SGVHQHPEHSPW
+708 SY
-720 PRESGH
+720 
-726 RSGSL
+726 
-731 HYESQGGR
+731 HYSGR
-739 AIDIGGWGPNLFRR
+739 AIDIGAFTNEQAPIVDVINQFNEKR
-753 KGQSGVDDQTQIINA
+753 GVQPV
-768 IKTWEQ
+768 EL
-774 GKGITQRA
+774 ITGA
-782 EFAHEGN
+782 SFPGTTMV
-789 DPGGHADHVHV
+789 DPGGHGDHVHL
-800 AYSLGGLVKGMT
+800 AYGLGGLVKGIT

-820 KEFVV
+820 KEFVI

-832 IEKKM
+832 IESAF
-837 PGYFDEINAAKGEG
+837 PGLFDAINKAKG
-851 AVDVI
+851 
-856 EKRHAELMKS
+856 
-866 TNPQK
+866 
-871 ISDYDAKHGAGA
+871 
-883 YSKKLKQK
+883 
-891 LGKIYSSS
+891 
-899 KPSAPSAQAGIKP
+899 
-912 TGKVV
+912 
-917 GRENLPAATRSI
+917 PAA
-929 LEKMDA
+929 
-935 QRAGGAQSDMQ
+935 
-946 YTKDGA
+946 
-952 KISGDQFNRVKGMIG
+952 
-967 AAKEGGAKGVLNH
+967 
-980 MISGAKGMFGGML
+980 
-993 DKLQGAAKDPKSFVE
+993 VE
-1008 SMGGTVVDSN
+1008 AL
-1018 SKEKNMERVMALPPE
+1018 MA
-1033 LREAVLA
+1033 
-1040 DMKRSDSAGDLM
+1040 
-1052 SYTDYEKP
+1052 YTDYEKP
-1060 QTPQMQMAGGQS
+1060 QAPQMQMVGAES

-1078 GDEGDSTAGTL
+1078 GDESGSTTDTL
-1089 TPPSPSGGSTYRDI
+1089 APANQAGGSSYKDI

>member
-31 VKGKKTKVK
+31 IKGKKTKVK
-40 PELVKGGREEEKK
+40 PEAVKGEGAEEKK
-53 PGALAVRPKTSMV
+53 PGALAIRPKTSMI

-134 ETGLEKV
+134 ETALEKS

-172 LGWVL
+172 LGWL
-177 IKLVQIKLPGG
+177 MIKLIDTKLPGG
-188 QSLLAFIGGSIDF
+188 QSLLAFIGGSINF

-220 KKAYEGTKGFIEDNF
+220 KKAYEGTKGFIEDKF

-241 AFENVMTNLNKAF
+241 AFEGLMTNLNKVF
-254 NLITIIALGVA
+254 NLISILALGIA
-265 AFNPFEGLGKDKNK
+265 AFNPFEGLGKDKK
-279 RKVKLD
+279 KKVKLD

-290 ANKRRQIKKDF
+290 VNKRRQIKKDF
-301 DRIRKENPK
+301 DKIRKENPK
-310 LSRKDALARAEKQNR
+310 LTRKEALARAERKNR
-325 DVKKRREIKKEY
+325 DVAKRNKVKQEY
-337 DKIRKDNPKVSKP
+337 DKIRKDNPKLSKS
-350 DALKKATQAVDAP
+350 DALKKATEAVDAP
-363 PKPRGG
+363 PKKRGG
-369 VFGFFDRA
+369 IFGFFDSA
-377 GEALSGA
+377 GDAIGGA
-384 AKGARDLAGKGVK
+384 ARRAKDLAGKGLK

-413 LGGFLQD
+413 LGNFLQD

-435 LVAVGQKLKAKYNS
+435 VVAVGQKLKSKFNS
-449 AVDSAKGF
+449 AAESAKGA
-457 LQKVGEAAQKKIL
+457 LQKLGEAAQKRIL

-490 LQGVIMDNLKKIPGF
+490 LQGVIIDNLKKIPGF

-525 IAKKVGGKALPVIGG
+525 IAKKVGGKALPVVGG

-547 YDRLASGDTIGA
+547 YDRLANGDTIGA

-568 DLAGLVPGGQF
+568 DLAGLIPGGQF

-599 IQEKENEVVNGMGLG
+599 IQETEEKVVNGMGLG
-614 SLKANLDK
+614 TLKSNLDK

-638 GGDKENEK
+638 GGDKKNET
-646 GDNTQGQDN
+646 GDGQTQQQGGAASD
-655 GFGSADNNTGSNVT
+655 NTGSATPVKTGDLDPNSGASNV
-669 NTNTGA
+669 
-675 PSGGAGIRNQGEG
+675 SGEAGKFIEQNLESAAVAADGYGDYNRITEHPDFGG
-688 SKLAGELGRHLDEQ
+688 VRGRHAD
-702 GLGGWG
+702 G
-708 SGVHQHPEHSPW
+708 SY
-720 PRESGH
+720 
-726 RSGSL
+726 
-731 HYESQGGR
+731 HYSGR
-739 AIDIGGWGPNLFRR
+739 AIDIGAFTNEQAPIVDVINQFNEK
-753 KGQSGVDDQTQIINA
+753 KGVQPA
-768 IKTWEQ
+768 EL
-774 GKGITQRA
+774 ITGA
-782 EFAHEGN
+782 SFPGTTMV
-789 DPGGHADHVHV
+789 DPGGHGDHVHL
-800 AYSLGGLVKGMT
+800 AYGLGGLVKGIT

-832 IEKKM
+832 IEGAF
-837 PGYFDEINAAKGEG
+837 PGLFDAINKEKGDG
-851 AVDVI
+851 AV
-856 EKRHAELMKS
+856 EALM
-866 TNPQK
+866 
-871 ISDYDAKHGAGA
+871 A
-883 YSKKLKQK
+883 
-891 LGKIYSSS
+891 
-899 KPSAPSAQAGIKP
+899 
-912 TGKVV
+912 
-917 GRENLPAATRSI
+917 
-929 LEKMDA
+929 
-935 QRAGGAQSDMQ
+935 
-946 YTKDGA
+946 
-952 KISGDQFNRVKGMIG
+952 
-967 AAKEGGAKGVLNH
+967 
-980 MISGAKGMFGGML
+980 
-993 DKLQGAAKDPKSFVE
+993 
-1008 SMGGTVVDSN
+1008 
-1018 SKEKNMERVMALPPE
+1018 
-1033 LREAVLA
+1033 
-1040 DMKRSDSAGDLM
+1040 
-1052 SYTDYEKP
+1052 YTDYEKP
-1060 QTPQMQMAGGQS
+1060 QAPQMQMVAAES

-1078 GDEGDSTAGTL
+1078 GDEGGSTTETL
-1089 TPPSPSGGSTYRDI
+1089 TPPPPGGGGSSYKDI

>member
-40 PELVKGGREEEKK
+40 PEAVKGEGAEEKK

-80 SSEPAGEKTE
+80 SSESGSGTE
-90 QDTILIIKEKVIQIQ
+90 QDTILAIKEKVIQIQ

-177 IKLVQIKLPGG
+177 IKLINTKLPGG

-254 NLITIIALGVA
+254 NLITIIALGIA
-265 AFNPFEGLGKDKNK
+265 AFNPFEGLGKNK

-290 ANKRRQIKKDF
+290 VNKRRQVKKDF
-301 DRIRKENPK
+301 DKIRKENPK

-325 DVKKRREIKKEY
+325 DVKKRREIKREY

-350 DALKKATQAVDAP
+350 DALKQATQAVDAP

-457 LQKVGEAAQKKIL
+457 LQKVGEAAQKRIL

-490 LQGVIMDNLKKIPGF
+490 LQGVIIDNLKKIPGF
-505 DNILQVLKKKGIN
+505 DNVLQVLKKKGIN

-540 IFNLMFA
+540 LFNLMFA

-688 SKLAGELGRHLDEQ
+688 SKLAGELGRYLDEQ

-726 RSGSL
+726 RAGSL

-753 KGQSGVDDQTQIINA
+753 KGQTGVDDQTQIINA

-800 AYSLGGLVKGMT
+800 AYSLGGLVKGLT
-812 HAMLGEKG
+812 HAKLGEKG
-820 KEFVV
+820 KEFVF

-832 IEKKM
+832 IERKM
-837 PGYFDEINAAKGEG
+837 PGYFDEANAAKGED
-851 AVDVI
+851 AVKVV
-856 EKRHAELMKS
+856 EKRHAELMKT
-866 TNPQK
+866 TNAKK
-871 ISDYDAKHGAGA
+871 ISDYDAKHGVGA

-899 KPSAPSAQAGIKP
+899 KPSAPAAQAGIKP

-946 YTKDGA
+946 YTKNGG

-993 DKLQGAAKDPKSFVE
+993 DKLQDAAKDPKSFVE

-1060 QTPQMQMAGGQS
+1060 QTPQMQMVGGQS

-1078 GDEGDSTAGTL
+1078 GDEGGSTAGTL

>member
-31 VKGKKTKVK
+31 IKGKKTKVK
-40 PELVKGGREEEKK
+40 PEAVKGEGEEEKK
-53 PGALAVRPKTSMV
+53 PGALAIRPKTSMI

-119 KAERRGLEK
+119 KSERRGLEK

-134 ETGLEKV
+134 ETALEKS

-172 LGWVL
+172 LGWL
-177 IKLVQIKLPGG
+177 MIKLIDTKLPGG
-188 QSLLAFIGGSIDF
+188 QSLLAFIGGSINF
-201 ITDLVLGILDA
+201 ITDLVLGVLDA

-241 AFENVMTNLNKAF
+241 AFEDLMTNLNKVF
-254 NLITIIALGVA
+254 NLISILALGIA
-265 AFNPFEGLGKDKNK
+265 AFNPFEGLGKDKK
-279 RKVKLD
+279 KVKLD

-290 ANKRRQIKKDF
+290 VNKRKQIKKDY
-301 DRIRKENPK
+301 DKIRKENPK
-310 LSRKDALARAEKQNR
+310 LTRKEALDRAERKNR
-325 DVKKRREIKKEY
+325 DVAKRNKTKQEY
-337 DKIRKDNPKVSKP
+337 DKIRKDNPKLSKS
-350 DALKKATQAVDAP
+350 DALKKATEAVDAP
-363 PKPRGG
+363 PKKRGG
-369 VFGFFDRA
+369 IFGFFDSA
-377 GEALSGA
+377 GEAIGGA
-384 AKGARDLAGKGVK
+384 ARGAKDLAGKGLK

-413 LGGFLQD
+413 LGNFLQD

-435 LVAVGQKLKAKYNS
+435 VVAVGQKLKSKFNS
-449 AVDSAKGF
+449 AAESAKGA
-457 LQKVGEAAQKKIL
+457 LQKLGEAAQKRIL

-490 LQGVIMDNLKKIPGF
+490 LQGVIIDNLKKIPGF
-505 DNILQVLKKKGIN
+505 DNILQVLKKKGIG

-525 IAKKVGGKALPVIGG
+525 IAKKVGGKALPVVGG

-568 DLAGLVPGGQF
+568 DLAGLIPGGQF

-599 IQEKENEVVNGMGLG
+599 IQETEEKVVNGMGLG
-614 SLKANLDK
+614 ALKSNLDK

-646 GDNTQGQDN
+646 GDNMQGQDN

-688 SKLAGELGRHLDEQ
+688 SKLAGELGRYLDEQ

-708 SGVHQHPEHSPW
+708 SGVHQHPEHAPW

-726 RSGSL
+726 RAGSL

-753 KGQSGVDDQTQIINA
+753 KGQTGVDDQTQIINA

-774 GKGITQRA
+774 DKGITQRA

-789 DPGGHADHVHV
+789 DPGGHADHVHI
-800 AYSLGGLVKGMT
+800 AYGLGGLVKGIT

-820 KEFVV
+820 KEFVI

-832 IEKKM
+832 IDDAF
-837 PGYFDEINAAKGEG
+837 PGLFDAINKAKG
-851 AVDVI
+851 
-856 EKRHAELMKS
+856 
-866 TNPQK
+866 
-871 ISDYDAKHGAGA
+871 
-883 YSKKLKQK
+883 
-891 LGKIYSSS
+891 
-899 KPSAPSAQAGIKP
+899 
-912 TGKVV
+912 
-917 GRENLPAATRSI
+917 PAA
-929 LEKMDA
+929 
-935 QRAGGAQSDMQ
+935 
-946 YTKDGA
+946 
-952 KISGDQFNRVKGMIG
+952 
-967 AAKEGGAKGVLNH
+967 
-980 MISGAKGMFGGML
+980 
-993 DKLQGAAKDPKSFVE
+993 VE
-1008 SMGGTVVDSN
+1008 T
-1018 SKEKNMERVMALPPE
+1018 
-1033 LREAVLA
+1033 
-1040 DMKRSDSAGDLM
+1040 LM

-1060 QTPQMQMAGGQS
+1060 QEPQMQMAGGQP

-1078 GDEGDSTAGTL
+1078 GDEGESMTETL
-1089 TPPSPSGGSTYRDI
+1089 TPPPPGGGSSYKDI

>member
-31 VKGKKTKVK
+31 IKGKKTKVK
-40 PELVKGGREEEKK
+40 PEAVKGEGAEEKK
-53 PGALAVRPKTSMV
+53 PGALAVRPKTPMV

-80 SSEPAGEKTE
+80 SSESGGETE

-119 KAERRGLEK
+119 KAERVGLEK

-134 ETGLEKV
+134 ETALEKA

-172 LGWVL
+172 LGWL
-177 IKLVQIKLPGG
+177 MIKLVNTKLPGG

-201 ITDLVLGILDA
+201 ITDLVLGVLDA

-241 AFENVMTNLNKAF
+241 AFEGLMTNLNKVF
-254 NLITIIALGVA
+254 NLISILALGIA
-265 AFNPFEGLGKDKNK
+265 AFNPFEGLGKDKK
-279 RKVKLD
+279 KVKLD

-290 ANKRRQIKKDF
+290 VNKRKQIKKDY
-301 DRIRKENPK
+301 DKIRKENPK
-310 LSRKDALARAEKQNR
+310 LTRKEAKARAERKNR
-325 DVKKRREIKKEY
+325 DVAKRNKTKQEY
-337 DKIRKDNPKVSKP
+337 DKIRKDNPKLSKS
-350 DALKKATQAVDAP
+350 DALKKATEAVDAP
-363 PKPRGG
+363 PKKRGG
-369 VFGFFDRA
+369 IFGFFDSA
-377 GEALSGA
+377 GEAIGSGL
-384 AKGARDLAGKGVK
+384 KKTGDVIGSGFK
-397 ALGGGLNFLS
+397 AVGSGLNYLS

-413 LGGFLQD
+413 LGNFLQD

-435 LVAVGQKLKAKYNS
+435 VVAVGQKLKSKFNS
-449 AVDSAKGF
+449 AAESAKGA
-457 LQKVGEAAQKKIL
+457 LQKLGEAAQKRIL

-525 IAKKVGGKALPVIGG
+525 IAKKVGGKALPVVGG

-547 YDRLASGDTIGA
+547 YDRLANGDTIGA

-599 IQEKENEVVNGMGLG
+599 IQETEEKVVNGMGLG
-614 SLKANLDK
+614 TLKSNLDK

-638 GGDKENEK
+638 GGDKKNETS
-646 GDNTQGQDN
+646 DSQTGQDG
-655 GFGSADNNTGSNVT
+655 GFGSADNTTGSNVT
-669 NTNTGA
+669 PIDTGA
-675 PSGGAGIRNQGEG
+675 SSGGAGIRNQGEG
-688 SKLAGELGRHLDEQ
+688 SKLAGELGRYLDEQ

-708 SGVHQHPEHSPW
+708 SGVHQHPEHPPW

-726 RSGSL
+726 RAASL

-753 KGQSGVDDQTQIINA
+753 KGQTGVDDQTQIINA
-768 IKTWEQ
+768 INTWEKS
-774 GKGITQRA
+774 KGITQRA
-782 EFAHEGN
+782 EFAYEGN
-789 DPGGHADHVHV
+789 DPGGHADHVHI
-800 AYSLGGLVKGMT
+800 AYGLGGLVKGIT

-832 IEKKM
+832 IEGAF
-837 PGYFDEINAAKGEG
+837 PGLFDAINKAKGDG
-851 AVDVI
+851 AV
-856 EKRHAELMKS
+856 EALM
-866 TNPQK
+866 
-871 ISDYDAKHGAGA
+871 A
-883 YSKKLKQK
+883 
-891 LGKIYSSS
+891 
-899 KPSAPSAQAGIKP
+899 
-912 TGKVV
+912 
-917 GRENLPAATRSI
+917 
-929 LEKMDA
+929 
-935 QRAGGAQSDMQ
+935 
-946 YTKDGA
+946 
-952 KISGDQFNRVKGMIG
+952 
-967 AAKEGGAKGVLNH
+967 
-980 MISGAKGMFGGML
+980 
-993 DKLQGAAKDPKSFVE
+993 
-1008 SMGGTVVDSN
+1008 
-1018 SKEKNMERVMALPPE
+1018 
-1033 LREAVLA
+1033 
-1040 DMKRSDSAGDLM
+1040 
-1052 SYTDYEKP
+1052 YTDYEKP
-1060 QTPQMQMAGGQS
+1060 QAPQMQMAGGQP

-1078 GDEGDSTAGTL
+1078 GDEGESMTETL
-1089 TPPSPSGGSTYRDI
+1089 TPPPPGGGSSYKDI

>member
-31 VKGKKTKVK
+31 IKGKKTKVK
-40 PELVKGGREEEKK
+40 PEAVKGEGAEEKK
-53 PGALAVRPKTSMV
+53 PGALAIRPKTSMI

-128 QKRKKQ
+128 QRRKKQ
-134 ETGLEKV
+134 ETGLEKA

-172 LGWVL
+172 LGWL
-177 IKLVQIKLPGG
+177 MIKLIDTKLPGG

-201 ITDLVLGILDA
+201 ITDLVLGVLDA

-241 AFENVMTNLNKAF
+241 AFEGLMTNLNKVF
-254 NLITIIALGVA
+254 NLISILALGIA
-265 AFNPFEGLGKDKNK
+265 AFNPFEGLGKDKK
-279 RKVKLD
+279 KVKLD

-290 ANKRRQIKKDF
+290 VNKRKQIKKDF
-301 DRIRKENPK
+301 DKIRKENPK
-310 LSRKDALARAEKQNR
+310 LTRKEALDRAKRQNR
-325 DVKKRREIKKEY
+325 DVAKRNKVKQEY
-337 DKIRKDNPKVSKP
+337 DKIRKDNPKLSKS
-350 DALKKATQAVDAP
+350 DALKKATEAVDAP
-363 PKPRGG
+363 PKKRGG
-369 VFGFFDRA
+369 IFGFFDSA
-377 GEALSGA
+377 GEAIGSGL
-384 AKGARDLAGKGVK
+384 KKTGDVIGSGFK
-397 ALGGGLNFLS
+397 AVGSGLNYLS

-413 LGGFLQD
+413 LGNFLQD

-435 LVAVGQKLKAKYNS
+435 VVAVGQKLKSKFNS
-449 AVDSAKGF
+449 AAESAKGA
-457 LQKVGEAAQKKIL
+457 LQKLGEAAQKRIL

-505 DNILQVLKKKGIN
+505 DNILQVLKKKGIS

-525 IAKKVGGKALPVIGG
+525 IAKKVGGKALPVVGG
-540 IFNLMFA
+540 IFNLLFA

-599 IQEKENEVVNGMGLG
+599 IQETEEKVVNGMGLG

-638 GGDKENEK
+638 GGDKKNETS
-646 GDNTQGQDN
+646 DSQTGQDG
-655 GFGSADNNTGSNVT
+655 GFGSADNTTGSNVT
-669 NTNTGA
+669 PIDTGA
-675 PSGGAGIRNQGEG
+675 SSGGAGIRNQGEG
-688 SKLAGELGRHLDEQ
+688 SKLAGELGRYLDEQ

-708 SGVHQHPEHSPW
+708 SGVHQHPEHPPW

-726 RSGSL
+726 RAASL

-753 KGQSGVDDQTQIINA
+753 KGQTGVDDQTQIINA
-768 IKTWEQ
+768 INTWEKS
-774 GKGITQRA
+774 KGITQRA

-789 DPGGHADHVHV
+789 DPGGHADHVHI
-800 AYSLGGLVKGMT
+800 AYGLGGLVKGIT

-832 IEKKM
+832 IEGTF
-837 PGYFDEINAAKGEG
+837 PGLFDAINKAKG
-851 AVDVI
+851 
-856 EKRHAELMKS
+856 
-866 TNPQK
+866 
-871 ISDYDAKHGAGA
+871 
-883 YSKKLKQK
+883 
-891 LGKIYSSS
+891 
-899 KPSAPSAQAGIKP
+899 
-912 TGKVV
+912 
-917 GRENLPAATRSI
+917 PAA
-929 LEKMDA
+929 
-935 QRAGGAQSDMQ
+935 
-946 YTKDGA
+946 
-952 KISGDQFNRVKGMIG
+952 
-967 AAKEGGAKGVLNH
+967 
-980 MISGAKGMFGGML
+980 
-993 DKLQGAAKDPKSFVE
+993 VE
-1008 SMGGTVVDSN
+1008 AL
-1018 SKEKNMERVMALPPE
+1018 MA
-1033 LREAVLA
+1033 
-1040 DMKRSDSAGDLM
+1040 
-1052 SYTDYEKP
+1052 YTDYERP
-1060 QTPQMQMAGGQS
+1060 QEPQMQMVGAES

-1078 GDEGDSTAGTL
+1078 GDEG
-1089 TPPSPSGGSTYRDI
+1089 SGSMIDGSTSPTPGRGSSYKDI